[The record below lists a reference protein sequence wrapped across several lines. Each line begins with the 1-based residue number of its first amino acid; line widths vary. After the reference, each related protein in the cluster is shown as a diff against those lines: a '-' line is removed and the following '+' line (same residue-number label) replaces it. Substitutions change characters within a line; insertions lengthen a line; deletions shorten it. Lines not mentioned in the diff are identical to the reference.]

1 MLRCSWG
8 RNRRFLQDGVEYS
21 VCVSWIAN
29 SQWWRGDCV
38 WLCGLCVLYLFASS
52 CWRYWK
58 VCKMANKSGHQ
69 HADQFACQVF
79 FNEQFASSFFYCLQ
93 LQYPNLSISSQ
104 GNQITKCSCFLPRD
118 VFIWYS
124 LFKRRMMWCWKTSN
138 MVLLRPQVCDYISKD
153 LSSIMKLVYHTN
165 VALLPPATK
174 ST

>member
-1 MLRCSWG
+1 MCELNRKFAMVKRWLRVAMWFV
-8 RNRRFLQDGVEYS
+8 RIIF
-21 VCVSWIAN
+21 VCFF
-29 SQWWRGDCV
+29 
-38 WLCGLCVLYLFASS
+38 VLTIL
-52 CWRYWK
+52 K

-124 LFKRRMMWCWKTSN
+124 MFKRRMMWCWKTSN

-165 VALLPPATK
+165 VALLPPVVK